1 MTFFC
6 NLLRFTYQNNYLMSM
21 FPITDLPK
29 LVQRDLPGVDQLRG
43 IAGATDGHSFERPT
57 TERSGRRQE
66 KETSRQARIGGKKT
80 FNVFLIAKERLA
92 LIVSTRLTNVFYFL
106 LYI

>member
-1 MTFFC
+1 
-6 NLLRFTYQNNYLMSM
+6 M

-43 IAGATDGHSFERPT
+43 IAGATNGHSFERPT
-57 TERSGRRQE
+57 AEGSGGRQE

-80 FNVFLIAKERLA
+80 FNLFLIAKERLGF
-92 LIVSTRLTNVFYFL
+92 IVSMGSRFYEVHKCFL
-106 LYI
+106 LSTIQLKKKRL